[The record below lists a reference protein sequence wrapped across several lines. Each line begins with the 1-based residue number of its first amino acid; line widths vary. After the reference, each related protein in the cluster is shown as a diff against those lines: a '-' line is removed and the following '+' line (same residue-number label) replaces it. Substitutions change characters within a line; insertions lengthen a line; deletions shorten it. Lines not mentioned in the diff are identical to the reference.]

1 MILSQFEEAVWH
13 GRSSDGD
20 VAEPRHHGGEIVASV
35 ETVFEFGEVAG
46 HMLVTDGTVSASD
59 GAFDVPEGSV
69 DPLERGRQGGLSAR
83 SCDNRLMDAPGFA
96 DAGETA
102 QAVTDDGAGG
112 IEIALGQGHD
122 FGTAETLYP
131 AQLQADWLPLRRGFD
146 RSHNRRLA
154 GRTAATLATV
164 PLAAEIGVVHLDA
177 SRQALC
183 GVPLHHHLHEFVL
196 DLPGGGLGDA
206 QPAAQLD
213 AGNASLALGEVV
225 HGAKPSTQ
233 WRFGRGENRSGDQGC
248 LPSTGGALVKCTG
261 LDKAMLLARADRA
274 DETRWPA
281 PPHHHLPAL
290 ILRPVKNG
298 KLSLTETL
306 LKLHLVARHHSNP
319 QKQPHVPGLY
329 FIFMAEDSQ

>member
-1 MILSQFEEAVWH
+1 MILSQFEEAIWH

-35 ETVFEFGEVAG
+35 ETVFEFGGVAG
-46 HMLVTDGTVSASD
+46 HMLVTDGTVSASN

-69 DPLERGRQGGLSAR
+69 EPLERGRQGGVAAG
-83 SCDNRLMDAPGFA
+83 SCDDRLMGAPGFA

-112 IEIALGQGHD
+112 IEIALCQGHD

-146 RSHNRRLA
+146 RSHDRRLA

-164 PLAAEIGVVHLDA
+164 PLAAETGIVHLDP

-183 GVPLHHHLHEFVL
+183 GVPFHHHLHELVL
-196 DLPGGGLGDA
+196 DLPGRGLGDA
-206 QPAAQLD
+206 KPAAQLD
-213 AGNASLALGEVV
+213 TGNASLALGEVV

-233 WRFGRGENRSGDQGC
+233 WHFGRGENRSGDQGC
-248 LPSTGGALVKCTG
+248 LPSTGGTLVKRAG
-261 LDKAMLLARADRA
+261 LDEAVMRAPADRA
-274 DETRWPA
+274 DEGRWLAPA
-281 PPHHHLPAL
+281 HHRRPAL
-290 ILRPVKNG
+290 ILCSVNNG
-298 KLSLTETL
+298 KLSLTDALFETGPCCAPSF
-306 LKLHLVARHHSNP
+306 KPAETAVCSRF
-319 QKQPHVPGLY
+319 VP
-329 FIFMAEDSQ
+329 